1 MRYRAFFDTNI
12 LAYEFDNSA
21 IQKQKVSREL
31 LDNWRPS
38 GFFVISTQVL
48 QEFFVV
54 LTKKFRP
61 SFPYKK
67 AQQLIKMYSQYN
79 VYTNSPDTILK
90 AVELSEHNRL
100 SFWDSLIL
108 AAAIESGCRILF
120 TEDMNHGQQ
129 IENIKIVNPFIEGR

>member
-1 MRYRAFFDTNI
+1 MRYKAFFDTNI
-12 LAYEFDNSA
+12 LVYEFDNSSPE
-21 IQKQKVSREL
+21 KQKISLEL

-38 GFFVISTQVL
+38 GLFVISTQVL

-61 SFPYKK
+61 SFPVKK

-79 VYTNSPDTILK
+79 VYTNTAYTILR
-90 AVELSEHNRL
+90 AIELAEHNML
-100 SFWDSLIL
+100 SFWDGLIV
-108 AAAIESGCRILF
+108 AAAIESNCKILF

-129 IENIKIVNPFIEGR
+129 IEQIKIINPFN